1 MSKKDFS
8 GFKNCKMS
16 TDDIIKNINIF
27 REDERDD
34 FLKYLYS
41 LLFYT
46 DIKVENKIDLEKIVK
61 AYIGYREG
69 TFVAMIM

>member
-1 MSKKDFS
+1 MSKKEFS
-8 GFKNCKMS
+8 EFKNCKMS

-34 FLKYLYS
+34 FMKDLYS

-46 DIKVENKIDLEKIVK
+46 SIEIENKIDLGKIVN

-69 TFVAMIM
+69 TFVTMTM